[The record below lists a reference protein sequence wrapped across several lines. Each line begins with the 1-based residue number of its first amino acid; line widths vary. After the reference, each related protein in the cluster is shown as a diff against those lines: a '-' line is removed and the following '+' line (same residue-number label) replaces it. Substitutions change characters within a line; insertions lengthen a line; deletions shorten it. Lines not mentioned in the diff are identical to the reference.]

1 MKHPSEETL
10 NDYIDELLSETER
23 QEVRRHLGECPDC
36 NQTVGELT
44 QVVQAAARLG
54 EIEPTSDLLPGIR
67 TAVNRPAKMD
77 RGWLRWAAAA
87 AAIAVVALLAG
98 LQLGR
103 GSDPVPI
110 ATGEPT
116 LDALLADFRD
126 AEAEYARATE
136 MLARGLEERRDEI
149 EPETLEL
156 LDVNLALID
165 SAIAEVSLA
174 LDRDG
179 IGVDNTQMLTALYNK
194 KLNILMRASRLS
206 S

>member
-10 NDYIDELLSETER
+10 NDYVDELLSETER

-44 QVVQAAARLG
+44 RIVQAAAKLG

-67 TAVNRPAKMD
+67 TAVNRPAGLG

-98 LQLGR
+98 LQLGS
-103 GSDPVPI
+103 GDPAPI

-116 LDALLADFRD
+116 LDALLADFRE
-126 AEAEYARATE
+126 AEAEYVRATE
-136 MLARGLEERRDEI
+136 MLTKGLEERRDEI

-165 SAIAEVSLA
+165 SAIAEVHLA

-194 KLNILMRASRLS
+194 KLNILMRASKLS